1 MFDTTSATDTLTGTA
16 PASETA
22 ASDTPKRGF
31 AVLTWGCQMNEDDSD
46 QIKNLLETDG
56 LTQTD
61 DLTQAKVIV
70 LNTCSVRQKPEDKV
84 FSKLGE
90 LAELKRQNPDL
101 VIAVTG
107 CMAQRAG
114 AEIARRARHIDVI
127 AGTAQLERIP
137 ELIRKRQSLLAT
149 GEAVSGRASDV
160 LIQLE
165 LPRKKQEANLFLPE
179 RKRVTTGKLKSF
191 VSIMYGCDKF
201 CAFCIVP
208 LTRGKERSRP
218 ASDIVAEVEHLAAH
232 GTKEVTLLGQT
243 VNSYGL
249 KGLDA
254 TCSFAELLKRVSA
267 VPGIERIRFTSP
279 YPKDFTDDVIEAIA
293 TLPNVCE
300 QIHLPVQVGDDVLL
314 QRMHRGYTLDEYRT
328 IVKKLRAAMPEIVIT
343 TDLMLGFPG
352 ETEEQFQNT
361 LAFVEEIRFDSAFM
375 FAYSPR
381 DPTQA
386 AKLPDQLP
394 QKEKTRRLEIL
405 IEQVNRT
412 DRCDKQREQAAQ
424 GRVFEVLVEGRSHK
438 DAEMWQAQT
447 RGGKTVHFPAH
458 RDLTG
463 QTVRVRATE
472 RASCGALW
480 ANCCNKAIA
489 VRLNSAAI

>member
-1 MFDTTSATDTLTGTA
+1 MFAETENRIESVETPTTEHQPPTTPSR
-16 PASETA
+16 
-22 ASDTPKRGF
+22 PKRF
-31 AVLTWGCQMNEDDSD
+31 HVMTWGCQMNVDDSD
-46 QIKNLLETDG
+46 QIKNLLEADG
-56 LTQTD
+56 LVEAD
-61 DLTQAKVIV
+61 SAEDADVIM

-90 LAELKRQNPDL
+90 LAELKKQNPNL
-101 VIAVTG
+101 TIGVTG

-114 AEIARRARHIDVI
+114 KDIAMRAPHIDLI

-137 ELIRKRQSLLAT
+137 ELIRTRRSNLDAGISRQGKPS
-149 GEAVSGRASDV
+149 EV

-165 LPRKKQEANLFLPE
+165 LPRKKTESQLFLPA

-218 ASDIVAEVEHLAAH
+218 ADEIVGEVEHLAVH

-254 TCSFAELLKRVSA
+254 TCSFAELLRRVNN

-279 YPKDFTDDVIEAIA
+279 YPKDFTDDVIEAMA
-293 TLPNVCE
+293 TLPHVCE
-300 QIHLPVQVGDDVLL
+300 QVHLPVQVGDDTLL
-314 QRMHRGYTLDEYRT
+314 HRMHRGYTLDEYRT
-328 IVKKLRAAMPEIVIT
+328 IVRKLRAAMPDIVIT
-343 TDLMLGFPG
+343 TDIMLGFPG

-361 LAFVEEIRFDSAFM
+361 MRFVDEIRFDGAFM

-386 AKLPDQLP
+386 AKLPDQIP
-394 QKEKTRRLEIL
+394 QKEKIRRLELL
-405 IEQVNRT
+405 IARINDITCEINAQ
-412 DRCDKQREQAAQ
+412 DAAS
-424 GRVFEVLVEGRSHK
+424 GKTFEVLVEGRSHRAP
-438 DAEMWQAQT
+438 DQWQGQT
-447 RGGKTVHFPAH
+447 RGGKTVHFTAG
-458 RDLTG
+458 RDLLG
-463 QTVRVRATE
+463 QTVTVRPV
-472 RASCGALW
+472 SSHLW
-480 ANCCNKAIA
+480 GFQ
-489 VRLNSAAI
+489 VELV

>member
-1 MFDTTSATDTLTGTA
+1 MFAETLNPEPIAPEAETVSSYTDDA
-16 PASETA
+16 NSVSDIETR
-22 ASDTPKRGF
+22 PKRF
-31 AVLTWGCQMNEDDSD
+31 HVITWGCQMNVDDSD
-46 QIKNLLETDG
+46 QIKNLLEADG
-56 LTQTD
+56 MVEAD
-61 DLTQAKVIV
+61 DVSEADVIM

-90 LAELKRQNPDL
+90 LAELKRQNPNL
-101 VIAVTG
+101 TIGVTG

-114 AEIARRARHIDVI
+114 AEIAKRAPHIDLI

-137 ELIRKRQSLLAT
+137 ELVRTRRSALD
-149 GEAVSGRASDV
+149 SGIARPNKAADV

-165 LPRKKQEANLFLPE
+165 LPRKKQESQLFLPE

-218 ASDIVAEVEHLAAH
+218 AAEIIGEVEHLAAH

-254 TCSFAELLKRVSA
+254 TCSFAELLRRVND

-279 YPKDFTDDVIEAIA
+279 YPKDFTEDVIEAMA
-293 TLPNVCE
+293 TLPHVCE
-300 QIHLPVQVGDDVLL
+300 QVHLPVQVGDDTLL
-314 QRMHRGYTLDEYRT
+314 RRMHRRYTLDEYRT
-328 IVKKLRAAMPEIVIT
+328 IVQKLRAAMPEIVIT
-343 TDLMLGFPG
+343 TDIMLGFPG

-361 LAFVEEIRFDSAFM
+361 MAFIDEIRFDAAFM

-386 AKLPDQLP
+386 AKLPRSDSAKGEDSSLRIADCSR
-394 QKEKTRRLEIL
+394 ERYYGG
-405 IEQVNRT
+405 
-412 DRCDKQREQAAQ
+412 DKSGAFSR
-424 GRVFEVLVEGRSHK
+424 RSHF
-438 DAEMWQAQT
+438 
-447 RGGKTVHFPAH
+447 RGAG
-458 RDLTG
+458 
-463 QTVRVRATE
+463 
-472 RASCGALW
+472 
-480 ANCCNKAIA
+480 
-489 VRLNSAAI
+489 

>member
-1 MFDTTSATDTLTGTA
+1 MADEKIIS
-16 PASETA
+16 SETPA
-22 ASDTPKRGF
+22 PTTRKKF
-31 AVLTWGCQMNEDDSD
+31 HVITWGCQMNVDDSD
-46 QIKNLLETDG
+46 QIKNLLEADG
-56 LTQTD
+56 LEETSD
-61 DLTQAKVIV
+61 PTQADVIM

-90 LAELKRQNPDL
+90 LAELKRARPGMT
-101 VIAVTG
+101 IGVTG

-114 AEIARRARHIDVI
+114 AEIARRAPHIDLI

-137 ELIRKRQSLLAT
+137 ELVHERRSMLESGQ
-149 GEAVSGRASDV
+149 AVANRPSDV
-160 LIQLE
+160 LIQLQ
-165 LPRKKQEANLFLPE
+165 LPRKKQESQLYLPE

-218 ASDIVAEVEHLAAH
+218 AADIVAEVEHLAAH

-249 KGLDA
+249 KGLEA
-254 TCSFAELLKRVSA
+254 TCSFSELLRRIND

-279 YPKDFTDDVIEAIA
+279 YPKDFTDDVIEAMA
-293 TLPNVCE
+293 ALPHVCE
-300 QIHLPVQVGDDVLL
+300 QVHLPVQVGDDVLL

-328 IVKKLRAAMPEIVIT
+328 IVRKLRAAMPGIVIT

-361 LAFVEEIRFDSAFM
+361 MRFVEEIRFDAAFM

-386 AKLPDQLP
+386 AKLPDQLT
-394 QKEKTRRLEIL
+394 QKEKTRRLELL
-405 IEQVNRT
+405 IALQNGITVETNKSHV
-412 DRCDKQREQAAQ
+412 
-424 GRVFEVLVEGRSHK
+424 GRVFEALVECKSHK
-438 DAEMWQAQT
+438 NAEMWQGQT
-447 RGGKTVHFPAH
+447 RGGKTVHFAAG
-458 RDLTG
+458 RNLIG
-463 QTVRVRATE
+463 QTVPVRVLD
-472 RASCGALW
+472 GHLW
-480 ANCCNKAIA
+480 GY
-489 VRLNSAAI
+489 SAELI

>member
-1 MFDTTSATDTLTGTA
+1 MA
-16 PASETA
+16 EA
-22 ASDTPKRGF
+22 AVKKKF
-31 AVLTWGCQMNEDDSD
+31 AVLTWGCQMNVDDSD
-46 QIKNLLETDG
+46 QIENLLAAEG
-56 LTQTD
+56 MEKTD
-61 DLTQAKVIV
+61 DLAEADVIM

-90 LAELKRQNPDL
+90 LADLKRARPGMT
-101 VIAVTG
+101 IGVTG

-114 AEIARRARHIDVI
+114 AEIARRAPHIDLI

-137 ELIRKRQSLLAT
+137 ELVRTRRSLLDAGQAT
-149 GEAVSGRASDV
+149 PGKASDV

-165 LPRKKQEANLFLPE
+165 LPRKKQEANLYLPE

-218 ASDIVAEVEHLAAH
+218 AADIIAEVEHLAAH

-249 KGLDA
+249 KGLEA
-254 TCSFAELLKRVSA
+254 TCSFAELLRRVDA

-279 YPKDFTDDVIEAIA
+279 YPKDFSDDVIGAMA
-293 TLPNVCE
+293 TLPHVCE
-300 QIHLPVQVGDDVLL
+300 QVHLPVQVGDDVLL
-314 QRMHRGYTLDEYRT
+314 KRMHRGYTLDEYRA
-328 IVKKLRAAMPEIVIT
+328 IVRKLRAAMPNVVIT

-361 LAFVEEIRFDSAFM
+361 LAFVEETRFDSAFM

-381 DPTQA
+381 EPTQA

-394 QKEKTRRLEIL
+394 QREKTRRLDQLIALQNGITVEI
-405 IEQVNRT
+405 NR
-412 DRCDKQREQAAQ
+412 RQAAD
-424 GRVFEVLVEGRSHK
+424 GRVFEVLVEGRSPK
-438 DAEMWQAQT
+438 DAEMWQGQT
-447 RGGKTVHFPAH
+447 RGGKTVHFPAG

-463 QTVRVRATE
+463 KTVTVRATE
-472 RASCGALW
+472 GHLWGFRAELA
-480 ANCCNKAIA
+480 
-489 VRLNSAAI
+489 

>member
-1 MFDTTSATDTLTGTA
+1 
-16 PASETA
+16 
-22 ASDTPKRGF
+22 
-31 AVLTWGCQMNEDDSD
+31 MNVDDSD
-46 QIKNLLETDG
+46 QIKNLMEADG
-56 LTQTD
+56 LEEAAD
-61 DLTQAKVIV
+61 AADADVIL

-84 FSKLGE
+84 FSKLGQ
-90 LAELKRQNPDL
+90 LAELKRARPGMT
-101 VIAVTG
+101 IGVTG

-114 AEIARRARHIDVI
+114 AEIARRAPHIDLI

-137 ELIRKRQSLLAT
+137 ELVRQRRTLLET
-149 GEAVSGRASDV
+149 GEATSGRPSDV

-165 LPRKKQEANLFLPE
+165 LPRKKQESQLFLPE

-218 ASDIVAEVEHLAAH
+218 AAAIIDEVEHLAHH

-249 KGLDA
+249 KGLEA
-254 TCSFAELLKRVSA
+254 TCSFSELLRRVND

-279 YPKDFTDDVIEAIA
+279 YPKDFTDDVIEAMA
-293 TLPNVCE
+293 TLPAVCE
-300 QIHLPVQVGDDVLL
+300 QVHLPVQVGDDTLL
-314 QRMHRGYTLDEYRT
+314 HRMHRGYTLDEYRT
-328 IVKKLRAAMPEIVIT
+328 IVRKLRAAMPDVVIS

-361 LAFVEEIRFDSAFM
+361 LRFVEEIRFDSAFM

-386 AKLPDQLP
+386 AKLPDQLT
-394 QKEKTRRLEIL
+394 QKEKTRRLEAL
-405 IEQVNRT
+405 IALQNDITVEINKSHV
-412 DRCDKQREQAAQ
+412 
-424 GRVFEVLVEGRSHK
+424 GRVFEALVECRSRK
-438 DAEMWQAQT
+438 DAEMWQGQT

-458 RDLTG
+458 RDLVG
-463 QTVRVRATE
+463 KTVPVRATN
-472 RASCGALW
+472 GHLW
-480 ANCCNKAIA
+480 GY
-489 VRLNSAAI
+489 SAEVM